1 MTEPLLSPREVARA
15 IGVSE
20 STLKRWADSGAI
32 ATTRTPGGHRRI
44 PFAEAVALI
53 RRSGVPLRHPALLG
67 LPELAADVAAPGAPP
82 AGEHLYELLT
92 QDDGAQARGFL
103 ISLYVAGW
111 TIPAIFD
118 GPMCAALTRIGELW
132 RHDAQGIFLEHRA
145 TQTCLQAL
153 LQLRGLLP
161 ASVERAPLAL
171 GAAPAGDPYFIP
183 SQMAALVTADAGFRE
198 CNLGPETPF
207 EVLKR
212 AVVERRPRLVWVAM
226 SVSPSEPRA
235 VATDLLAL
243 AKVVEDQGGVVALGG
258 RGASALGA
266 LAAGLQRLGSMGEL
280 AALGRGL
287 LARTAPHASAAMR
300 NVGDGPRGSR
310 R

>member
-1 MTEPLLSPREVARA
+1 MNSERGAAKPLLSPREVARA

-20 STLKRWADSGAI
+20 STLKRWADSGVV

-67 LPELAADVAAPGAPP
+67 LPALAADVAAPGARP
-82 AGEHLYELLT
+82 AGERLYELLV
-92 QDDGAQARGFL
+92 QDDAAQARGFL

-111 TIPAIFD
+111 TMPAIFD

-132 RHDAQGIFLEHRA
+132 RHDEQGIFLEHRA

-161 ASVERAPLAL
+161 ASAEETPLAL

-183 SQMAALVTADAGFRE
+183 SQMAALVAADAGFRE

-207 EVLKR
+207 EVLQR
-212 AVVERRPRLVWVAM
+212 AVVDQRPRLVWVAM
-226 SVSPSEPRA
+226 SVSPLEPRT
-235 VATDLLAL
+235 VAAEVVAL
-243 AKVVEDQGGVVALGG
+243 AKLVEGQGGVLALGG
-258 RGASALGA
+258 RGVSALAGT
-266 LAAGLQRLGSMGEL
+266 AAPGLQRLGSMGEL
-280 AALGRGL
+280 GALARGL
-287 LARTAPHASAAMR
+287 LARTAPH
-300 NVGDGPRGSR
+300 G
-310 R
+310 

>member
-1 MTEPLLSPREVARA
+1 MKTEPIEPKPLLSPREVARA

-20 STLKRWADSGAI
+20 STLKRWADSGAV

-53 RRSGVPLRHPALLG
+53 RRAGVPLRHPALLG
-67 LPELAADVAAPGAPP
+67 LPELGADVVASGAQP
-82 AGEHLYELLT
+82 AGEHLYELLA
-92 QDDGAQARGFL
+92 QDDAARARGFL

-161 ASVERAPLAL
+161 APAEETPLAL

-183 SQMAALVTADAGFRE
+183 SQMAALVAADAGFRE
-198 CNLGPETPF
+198 RNLGAETPF
-207 EVLKR
+207 EVLRR
-212 AVVERRPRLVWVAM
+212 AVVEWRPRLVWVAM

-235 VATDLLAL
+235 VAADLVQLARL
-243 AKVVEDQGGVVALGG
+243 VEEQGGVLALGG
-258 RGASALGA
+258 RGASALAGM
-266 LAAGLQRLGSMGEL
+266 AAPGLQRLGSMGEL
-280 AALGRGL
+280 AALARGL
-287 LARTAPHASAAMR
+287 LARTAPHA
-300 NVGDGPRGSR
+300 
-310 R
+310 